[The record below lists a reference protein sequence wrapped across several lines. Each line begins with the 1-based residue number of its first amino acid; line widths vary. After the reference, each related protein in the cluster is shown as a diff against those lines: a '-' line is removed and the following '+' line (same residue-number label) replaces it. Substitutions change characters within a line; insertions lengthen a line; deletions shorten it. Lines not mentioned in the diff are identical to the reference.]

1 MALED
6 TSVDE
11 GENTYKQFY
20 CQPEKAEGVK
30 HNLIFLAALN
40 IFLSVTAILGNTLI
54 LVALHKISS
63 VRSASKLLYRNLAT
77 TDLFVGITAQPLM
90 VVHWISAEKGQW
102 HICRSAKMANFLAG
116 YILCS
121 VSLITMTVIS
131 VDRLLALLLG
141 LRYKHDVT
149 LKRTYLAISI
159 AWAVSILLTAMY
171 FVHYRITLWYS
182 YVGIILALLIL
193 TFCYAKII
201 LTLRHRQRKV
211 FVTPTYYS
219 YQGQVKRPGLAN
231 ITRYKKTLSGALWL
245 QMILLVCYLPYCI
258 VDALISQRRD
268 YSQSFYI
275 AREFT
280 VTLVYLNSSLNPI
293 VYCWKMREVKRA
305 VKETLKQI
313 FSCICCN

>member
-11 GENTYKQFY
+11 GQNTYKQFY
-20 CQPEKAEGVK
+20 CQAEKAEGVK
-30 HNLIFLAALN
+30 HTLIFLAALN

-54 LVALHKISS
+54 LVALDKTSS
-63 VRSASKLLYRNLAT
+63 FRSVSKLLYRNLAT
-77 TDLFVGITAQPLM
+77 TDLFVGITAEPLM

-131 VDRLLALLLG
+131 VDRLLALLLA
-141 LRYKHDVT
+141 LRYKQDVT
-149 LKRTYLAISI
+149 LRRTYLAISI

-182 YVGIILALLIL
+182 YVGIFLALSIL

-211 FVTPTYYS
+211 FVKSYD
-219 YQGQVKRPGLAN
+219 YQGRLKRPGLAN
-231 ITRYKKTLSGALWL
+231 ITRYKKTLSSALWL

-258 VDALISQRRD
+258 VDALISQRQD

-280 VTLVYLNSSLNPI
+280 VTLVYLNSSLNPV

-305 VKETLKQI
+305 VKDTLKQS
-313 FSCICCN
+313 FSCICCT